1 MQLRKHPSNLV
12 MSWFIAHM
20 ICTISILIAM
30 FGGSSKVWCVSL
42 FSLSLP
48 CFVLFCFLSFT
59 SLCAHLTFFPMRV
72 CAHVHVHMWHMV
84 ACFALASVCSG
95 GCIWARFARATEFSF
110 CLWVQVSEKWR
121 HAHSKD
127 QCRVRRAGLLL
138 HCGCALLFHL
148 VRLKKREKFD
158 LNTNFFILC
167 HTWAWPRTR
176 FSISFSLLIISLSLL
191 ISLSFIL
198 DLSQFRYVI
207 IGINLFVFL
216 FLPRWKLEAVFFQI
230 IAHVV
235 SICCCL
241 LSSQIRHSFVLVCDY
256 VRVLMC
262 MCICVC
268 MYVYVYM
275 YVYVCLEC
283 VPLHV
288 RERVLLLV

>member
-1 MQLRKHPSNLV
+1 M
-12 MSWFIAHM
+12 
-20 ICTISILIAM
+20 
-30 FGGSSKVWCVSL
+30 
-42 FSLSLP
+42 
-48 CFVLFCFLSFT
+48 
-59 SLCAHLTFFPMRV
+59 
-72 CAHVHVHMWHMV
+72 
-84 ACFALASVCSG
+84 
-95 GCIWARFARATEFSF
+95 
-110 CLWVQVSEKWR
+110 
-121 HAHSKD
+121 
-127 QCRVRRAGLLL
+127 
-138 HCGCALLFHL
+138 
-148 VRLKKREKFD
+148 
-158 LNTNFFILC
+158 
-167 HTWAWPRTR
+167 
-176 FSISFSLLIISLSLL
+176 
-191 ISLSFIL
+191 
-198 DLSQFRYVI
+198 I